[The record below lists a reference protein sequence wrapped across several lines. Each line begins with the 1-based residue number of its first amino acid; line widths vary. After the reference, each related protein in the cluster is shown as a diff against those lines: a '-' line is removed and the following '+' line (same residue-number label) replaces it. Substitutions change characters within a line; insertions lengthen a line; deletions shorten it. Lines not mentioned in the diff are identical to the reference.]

1 MDIEPSSIGLYED
14 DELISILKKHP
25 YFKNP
30 CKYPIR
36 MISIM
41 KHLKKKGIDVSEK
54 DVDLRVDRL
63 ISSISNVDK
72 IEFGF
77 YRVQK

>member
-1 MDIEPSSIGLYED
+1 METEPSSIGLYED
-14 DELISILKKHP
+14 DELICILKKHP

-63 ISSISNVDK
+63 ISSISNVNK